1 MSKIK
6 VYHLSS
12 CSTCKRIINE
22 LKLPGG
28 TMFQCIKENPI
39 KKEALEKIFAVT
51 KSYEALFSRRAIKYK
66 SMGLKE
72 KTLSEEDYKNL
83 ILNEYT
89 FLKRPV
95 FIIENE
101 IYIGNSKKTIE
112 LLKKKLNN

>member
-1 MSKIK
+1 MSKIQ

-22 LKLPGG
+22 VMLPKDAEIK
-28 TMFQCIKENPI
+28 CIKENPI
-39 KKEALEKIFAVT
+39 KKEELEQMFAIT

-66 SMGLKE
+66 VMGLKE

-83 ILNEYT
+83 ILSEYT

-95 FIIENE
+95 FLTEND
-101 IYIGNSKKTIE
+101 IFVGNSKKTIE
-112 LLKKKLNN
+112 QLKNKYNF

>member
-22 LKLPGG
+22 LKLPNG
-28 TMFQCIKENPI
+28 TIFKCIKENPI
-39 KKEALEKIFAVT
+39 KKEDLEQMFAMT
-51 KSYEALFSRRAIKYK
+51 KTYEALFSRRAIKYK

>member
-1 MSKIK
+1 MSKIQ

-22 LKLPGG
+22 INIPKDALIK
-28 TMFQCIKENPI
+28 CIKENPI
-39 KKEALEKIFAVT
+39 KKEDLEKMFAIT

-66 SMGLKE
+66 TMGLKE